1 MTSWLGPVLLGTN
14 KGGLVPREPW
24 RAFRS
29 FGGWGGA
36 QGAGATEWGGRGVRS
51 HIWSLYLTNQTLR
64 GNRPCQAGALQ
75 LEAASST
82 ALFCIHRNVH
92 AISVTI
98 QTRVNCFS
106 SRSVPE
112 LSGGPLAG
120 EKNEEKKK
128 PPTCSVD
135 SRAPLPGVVIRIAER
150 RLSFDSYFL
159 RAPFPSLGLHD
170 VSQ

>member
-1 MTSWLGPVLLGTN
+1 MAGPVLLGTN

-29 FGGWGGA
+29 FGGG
-36 QGAGATEWGGRGVRS
+36 GGRTGSRSDGGGVRS

-75 LEAASST
+75 LETGSST
-82 ALFCIHRNVH
+82 ALFCIRRNIH

-120 EKNEEKKK
+120 EKNEEEKKN

-159 RAPFPSLGLHD
+159 RAPFSLARLA
-170 VSQ
+170 